1 MSCQRP
7 TTYYITQVC
16 AAYGGGTATITSGDL
31 SHNGLTI
38 ANAWQLGVGGTITVT
53 ESLAMKNVKLTVTD
67 VTSPT
72 SYGTQT
78 YSAPATKTFT
88 WAPAGVTA
96 TPNHVYQL
104 DFVLVDTN
112 GCTSATYTRYLT
124 QSCTYA
130 GGVPTIAALSTT
142 LRKTG
147 DAAGNGS
154 TVATPAQM
162 TPNIDMISITESK
175 MVKAYI
181 DYVDTSG
188 NALAG
193 VTSQTV
199 TASSGVA
206 KFSNPSVPSYNGQVY
221 RLNITLED
229 SNGCKSSKYSFYIKQ
244 SPCVL
249 LPAQSTSDNSVINFT
264 TSNSSKT
271 TTVTVTITNLTN
283 QALTVNSAQITF
295 SSLPTHKSGSSQV
308 ASHLT
313 TVTLPKNTFSN
324 LTVTTSPYTVT
335 PVTAET
341 IPAKGT
347 WSFTIV
353 FDYDATSGFNVPAGS
368 SPGVDPVTGICIGY
382 TTTVASPTA
391 TTSQKCSVQ
400 FNASGQYASSNNPGT
415 CD

>member
-1 MSCQRP
+1 MIS
-7 TTYYITQVC
+7 
-16 AAYGGGTATITSGDL
+16 
-31 SHNGLTI
+31 
-38 ANAWQLGVGGTITVT
+38 VT
-53 ESLAMKNVKLTVTD
+53 EA
-67 VTSPT
+67 
-72 SYGTQT
+72 
-78 YSAPATKTFT
+78 
-88 WAPAGVTA
+88 
-96 TPNHVYQL
+96 
-104 DFVLVDTN
+104 
-112 GCTSATYTRYLT
+112 
-124 QSCTYA
+124 
-130 GGVPTIAALSTT
+130 
-142 LRKTG
+142 
-147 DAAGNGS
+147 
-154 TVATPAQM
+154 
-162 TPNIDMISITESK
+162 K
-175 MVKAYI
+175 MVKAYV

-199 TASSGVA
+199 TASGGVA
-206 KFSNPSVPSYNGQVY
+206 KFSNPSVPNYNGQVY

-229 SNGCKSSKYSFYIKQ
+229 SNGCKSSKYNFYVKQ

-249 LPAQSTSDNSVINFT
+249 LPAQNAADTSVIGFT

-295 SSLPTHKSGSSQV
+295 SAPLPTHKSGSSQV

-324 LTVTTSPYTVT
+324 LTVTSSPYTVT

-347 WSFTIV
+347 WSFTII
-353 FDYDATSGFNVPAGS
+353 FDYDVTSSFNVPPGS
-368 SPGVDPVTGICIGY
+368 SSAPDPVTGICIGY
-382 TTTVASPTA
+382 TTTVATPTT

-400 FNASGQYASSNNPGT
+400 FNPSGQYASTNNPGS